1 MATKKNNTTDKKE
14 DTVKKTVRKK
24 TADTNKKTSAKADK
38 KEDTVKK
45 TVRKKTADTNKKT
58 SAKADK
64 KEDSIKKTA
73 EKSDTNK
80 KNSDI
85 KILEEKTEMKS
96 LKDEKKENSIK
107 KTDGRNIVLKTSSP
121 IRKIE
126 SIKTER
132 NENKTERESITLLKE
147 AIKAKSKNV
156 SKPVTVKKR
165 IAVADDNN
173 LNDINAKSTPV
184 NDSNNKADEKKDD
197 ISVLN
202 NDAAEYIKDENNTDA
217 PISSAIVSDENTS
230 VYSFETFKENDIKE
244 ELKTENNVAPNTDF
258 NNKEDNNI
266 NTESIIEENRENEEN
281 IEYIEENNIQK
292 EKNDISEENLYIE
305 KTEENFIEEETD
317 SITEEH
323 ITEEKSDLKEET
335 TEEKAIYSKSDIF
348 KRTVIIPNN
357 DDHIQKYKFNQEE
370 IDNAIKDAPLIHEDT
385 SIENYQNYSKP
396 HYYEDNQK
404 IQELKD
410 KDIKIIETQDKLKTH
425 YLPEIE
431 KKPAE
436 PYIAPNHSIENNKKS
451 NKIVPIIAIIIIILG
466 LSFLAIQFFSG
477 KNNEAD
483 DGFYEIVTNENP
495 ADNYLS
501 DTNSLTSNNIT
512 NNSSNT
518 IIIPQATNTV
528 STNTVRPQTNNI
540 VNINA
545 ASPQTNNTVNT
556 NAVRPQ
562 TNNTLSTSTSA
573 FETIQ
578 NNNTDIYKTKWT
590 DTLSS
595 IATSELGDGKR
606 WPSIAVLNENIIN
619 NPDNIVFN
627 MDIKIPKAEKKK
639 LEDMSSDEKKAL
651 YNDYIKVA
659 EIYLKIGKENLA
671 NSIKSQADSILK

>member
-1 MATKKNNTTDKKE
+1 MATKKNNTT
-14 DTVKKTVRKK
+14 
-24 TADTNKKTSAKADK
+24 DK

-305 KTEENFIEEETD
+305 KTEENFID
-317 SITEEH
+317 R
-323 ITEEKSDLKEET
+323 KS
-335 TEEKAIYSKSDIF
+335 
-348 KRTVIIPNN
+348 V
-357 DDHIQKYKFNQEE
+357 
-370 IDNAIKDAPLIHEDT
+370 
-385 SIENYQNYSKP
+385 
-396 HYYEDNQK
+396 
-404 IQELKD
+404 
-410 KDIKIIETQDKLKTH
+410 
-425 YLPEIE
+425 
-431 KKPAE
+431 
-436 PYIAPNHSIENNKKS
+436 
-451 NKIVPIIAIIIIILG
+451 V
-466 LSFLAIQFFSG
+466 
-477 KNNEAD
+477 
-483 DGFYEIVTNENP
+483 
-495 ADNYLS
+495 
-501 DTNSLTSNNIT
+501 
-512 NNSSNT
+512 
-518 IIIPQATNTV
+518 
-528 STNTVRPQTNNI
+528 
-540 VNINA
+540 
-545 ASPQTNNTVNT
+545 
-556 NAVRPQ
+556 
-562 TNNTLSTSTSA
+562 
-573 FETIQ
+573 
-578 NNNTDIYKTKWT
+578 
-590 DTLSS
+590 
-595 IATSELGDGKR
+595 
-606 WPSIAVLNENIIN
+606 
-619 NPDNIVFN
+619 
-627 MDIKIPKAEKKK
+627 
-639 LEDMSSDEKKAL
+639 
-651 YNDYIKVA
+651 
-659 EIYLKIGKENLA
+659 
-671 NSIKSQADSILK
+671 

>member
-1 MATKKNNTTDKKE
+1 M
-14 DTVKKTVRKK
+14 
-24 TADTNKKTSAKADK
+24 
-38 KEDTVKK
+38 
-45 TVRKKTADTNKKT
+45 
-58 SAKADK
+58 
-64 KEDSIKKTA
+64 
-73 EKSDTNK
+73 
-80 KNSDI
+80 
-85 KILEEKTEMKS
+85 
-96 LKDEKKENSIK
+96 
-107 KTDGRNIVLKTSSP
+107 
-121 IRKIE
+121 
-126 SIKTER
+126 
-132 NENKTERESITLLKE
+132 
-147 AIKAKSKNV
+147 
-156 SKPVTVKKR
+156 
-165 IAVADDNN
+165 
-173 LNDINAKSTPV
+173 
-184 NDSNNKADEKKDD
+184 
-197 ISVLN
+197 
-202 NDAAEYIKDENNTDA
+202 
-217 PISSAIVSDENTS
+217 
-230 VYSFETFKENDIKE
+230 
-244 ELKTENNVAPNTDF
+244 
-258 NNKEDNNI
+258 
-266 NTESIIEENRENEEN
+266 
-281 IEYIEENNIQK
+281 
-292 EKNDISEENLYIE
+292 
-305 KTEENFIEEETD
+305 
-317 SITEEH
+317 
-323 ITEEKSDLKEET
+323 
-335 TEEKAIYSKSDIF
+335 
-348 KRTVIIPNN
+348 
-357 DDHIQKYKFNQEE
+357 
-370 IDNAIKDAPLIHEDT
+370 
-385 SIENYQNYSKP
+385 
-396 HYYEDNQK
+396 
-404 IQELKD
+404 
-410 KDIKIIETQDKLKTH
+410 
-425 YLPEIE
+425 
-431 KKPAE
+431 
-436 PYIAPNHSIENNKKS
+436 
-451 NKIVPIIAIIIIILG
+451 PIIAIIIIILG

>member
-281 IEYIEENNIQK
+281 IEYIEENNILK
-292 EKNDISEENLYIE
+292 EKNDISEGNLYIE

-639 LEDMSSDEKKAL
+639 LEDTSSDEKKAL